1 MTRERDIFIRESK
14 NKTMFNTIY
23 KDNINNNYFKY
34 NSTITETFYEN
45 KIKVLQNEICQLKNA
60 MQSKINEMNAHIVEL
75 FKQVNTLNHREQEQ
89 EQELMCC
96 VCMAEK
102 KTHANMNCCHMC
114 VCVKN
119 VVVYYKTDVLYVER
133 LGCLKKLFYNSTIIE
148 YPTLLP
154 HGAALTPKLCELIAL
169 YN

>member
-1 MTRERDIFIRESK
+1 MTRERDSFIRESK

-23 KDNINNNYFKY
+23 NDTIYNDTIYNDNINNNYIKC

-114 VCVKN
+114 VCEKCSGLLQNRCPLCRTIGVF
-119 VVVYYKTDVLYVER
+119 
-133 LGCLKKLFYNSTIIE
+133 KKII
-148 YPTLLP
+148 L
-154 HGAALTPKLCELIAL
+154 
-169 YN
+169 